1 MFSEKGAWKMDK
13 EESIATT
20 VLGITMSIA
29 IAIYATLPQTETYQ
43 KEIEIPQGGTLYGAI
58 ANAASDKDNLSDVLD
73 KTMRDYGLTDTTV
86 QPGQKFIIT
95 LRK

>member
-1 MFSEKGAWKMDK
+1 MNK
-13 EESIATT
+13 EESIAITT
-20 VLGITMSIA
+20 LGIMMSIA
-29 IAIYATLPQTETYQ
+29 IAIYAMLPQTETYQ
-43 KEIEIPQGGTLYGAI
+43 KEIVISQGGTLYGAI

>member
-1 MFSEKGAWKMDK
+1 MDK

-20 VLGITMSIA
+20 ILGITMSIA
-29 IAIYATLPQTETYQ
+29 VAIYATLPPTETYQ

-58 ANAASDKDNLSDVLD
+58 ANAVSDKDNLSDVLD